1 MIKLTWVLLG
11 GVERET
17 AAYPFIRHSSV
28 LRKMLEGPW
37 KEGATLR
44 VELPNRIAE
53 HFDVFAREI
62 DKITDEFIGAKDAQV
77 LAEWADYY
85 DVPELRRRAD
95 ICLAATPVI
104 TPENVCATFWLAS
117 KFGLER
123 TKAKCLCVARK
134 APQAIFLY
142 SDPHSEDIEYTFK
155 NLKLAEDKD
164 MFTIYT
170 KLAGLEGHDIP
181 YVPTWTEA
189 VVLQK
194 GLEAENMLK
203 DAQAMLSKTENML
216 KDAQA
221 MLSYSQRTSLKRK
234 HNSISA

>member
-1 MIKLTWVLLG
+1 MINAGELTWVMRG

-62 DKITDEFIGAKDAQV
+62 DKITDEFIGWKDAQV

-95 ICLAATPVI
+95 ICLATQVI
-104 TPENVCATFWLAS
+104 TPENVAFFFRLAS

-134 APQAIFLY
+134 APQAMFLY
-142 SDPHSEDIEYTFK
+142 SDPDSEDIEYRFT
-155 NLKLAEDKD
+155 NLELAEDKD

-170 KLAGLEGHDIP
+170 RLAGLEGYDIP

-189 VVLQK
+189 VVLEK
-194 GLEAENMLK
+194 ALKAENMLK
-203 DAQAMLSKTENML
+203 DAQAMLSKTENMWR
-216 KDAQA
+216 DAQA
-221 MLSYSQRTSLKRK
+221 MLSGSQRTILKRK
-234 HNSISA
+234 HAP